1 MSENYRFYFLFIF
14 IMKEYVVRNVSWL
27 TKFTRGERVLT
38 DGVQDSNGEV
48 KVYKL
53 DCDWDILRNDA
64 GNKVSYQLSFNRLR
78 PTDVDCQ
85 LFTAGTLEQRVMNKT
100 FTDEAL
106 DEASDYIVTLNEFTD
121 LTLKL
126 RNKLSDI
133 ANKLLWKVNALTI
146 SSDAYDAEKFK
157 KAMAEIK
164 KVTELLDKKPMT
176 DILDLCSKLNITND
190 TDEEYDAAADIL

>member
-1 MSENYRFYFLFIF
+1 MSENYRFYFLFII
-14 IMKEYVVRNVSWL
+14 IMKEYLVRNVSWL

-53 DCDWDILRNDA
+53 DCDWEILRNDA

-106 DEASDYIVTLNEFTD
+106 DEASDYIVTLNDFTD

-133 ANKLLWKVNALTI
+133 ANKLLWKVNTLTI

-176 DILDLCSKLNITND
+176 DILDLCDKLNITKD

>member
-1 MSENYRFYFLFIF
+1 
-14 IMKEYVVRNVSWL
+14 MKEYLVRNVSWL
-27 TKFTRGERVLT
+27 TKFTRGEHVLT

-53 DCDWDILRNDA
+53 DCDWEILRNDA

-146 SSDAYDAEKFK
+146 SSDAYDADQFK

-164 KVTELLDKKPMT
+164 GVTALLDKKPMT
-176 DILDLCSKLNITND
+176 DILDLCGKLNITND